1 MNRIRQIYAELRE
14 LELRREALE
23 AERGK
28 LIAAERED
36 SGMGFTPSE
45 KIALFLSLFRCR
57 EDVYPRLWENAKD
70 GRGKGMHRL
79 VGTSG
84 SVVFVRTAST
94 ILLTARIC

>member
-1 MNRIRQIYAELRE
+1 VNRIRQIDAEFRE

-36 SGMGFTPSE
+36 PWMGFTPSE

-57 EDVYPRLWENAKD
+57 EDVYPWLWE
-70 GRGKGMHRL
+70 
-79 VGTSG
+79 
-84 SVVFVRTAST
+84 
-94 ILLTARIC
+94 